1 MKWINKQQPQLAD
14 NITQNDLKDNYS
26 QIMRYMV
33 TIEMYSTTSLLWK
46 SEFSNTRQE
55 VLYAV

>member
-26 QIMRYMV
+26 QIMTYE
-33 TIEMYSTTSLLWK
+33 IYG
-46 SEFSNTRQE
+46 NN
-55 VLYAV
+55 